1 MPRPADRLRPPPLA
15 QTFIWIILV
24 ELFALA
30 VRATVDPD
38 MWWHLRMGEL
48 IATEGIPHHDTF
60 SFTAA
65 GHEIVAHE
73 WGSQLMM
80 WGIYSIAGL
89 WGLSLVF
96 ALVPTLALWLVS
108 RACGGPPYLAGTLV
122 ALGAWAAS
130 PWFGVKPQLF
140 NVLFLA
146 LFVLILT
153 RASERRRLT
162 YLLALPPLTAVWA
175 NLHSGY
181 LVGVALLLV
190 HVVGDAFDLRLGRE
204 PRVAR
209 TDRELRLM
217 IVIALACMAAA
228 LLNPNGVRLVRYAVE
243 TLRTPAFQQHIA
255 EWRSPEFRRPAYW
268 GFGAMLALSAV
279 VLTYA
284 PRRPAATEA
293 LLVLGTAAAALTS
306 VRHIPLFAVVGTP
319 VLMVHLREILER
331 APRRSVTAALLSPGG
346 STGWTGPIA
355 LAAAVAFA
363 VVLST
368 TRIGG
373 NADAVAG
380 TYPVAAVDF
389 LTRTGL
395 GADHGYNPYDWGGYL
410 IWRRIP
416 VFVDGRADVYG
427 EPFFVEQLKVA
438 LGTPDWSAPL
448 DKHGCTYALVQRN
461 SVEAAL
467 LAGSSRWC
475 ERYQDALARVYVRC
489 DASASR

>member
-1 MPRPADRLRPPPLA
+1 MPRPVDRLRPPTLA
-15 QTFIWIILV
+15 QVFVWVILL

-30 VRATVDPD
+30 VRVTVDPD

-48 IATEGIPHHDTF
+48 IATDGIPHHDTF

-80 WGIYSIAGL
+80 WRIYQIAGL
-89 WGLSLVF
+89 PGLSLVF
-96 ALVPTLALWLVS
+96 ALLATLAFWIVS
-108 RACGGPPYLAGTLV
+108 RACGGPPYLGGMLV
-122 ALGAWAAS
+122 ALGAWTAS
-130 PWFGVKPQLF
+130 PWFGVKPQIF

-146 LFVLILT
+146 LFMLVLT
-153 RASERRRLT
+153 RASERRRSA

-204 PRVAR
+204 PRLAR
-209 TDRELRLM
+209 TGRDLRLM
-217 IVIALACMAAA
+217 IVITLVCMAAA
-228 LLNPNGVRLVRYAVE
+228 LLNPNGIRLVRYAVE

-255 EWRSPEFRRPAYW
+255 EWRSPEFRRSPYW

-284 PRRPAATEA
+284 PRRPTTTEA
-293 LLVLGTAAAALTS
+293 LLVLGTAAAALMS
-306 VRHIPLFAVVGTP
+306 VRHIPLFAVVATP
-319 VLMVHLREILER
+319 ILMVHARELLQS
-331 APRRSVTAALLSPGG
+331 APHQSVTAALLSSGRP
-346 STGWTGPIA
+346 SGWIGPIV

-363 VVLST
+363 IVLSA

-373 NADAVAG
+373 NADAIAG

-389 LTRTGL
+389 LTRSGL
-395 GADHGYNPYDWGGYL
+395 GTQHGYNPYDWGGYL

-427 EPFFVEQLKVA
+427 EPFFVDQLKIA

-448 DKHGCTYALVQRN
+448 DEHGCQYALVQRN

-475 ERYQDALARVYVRC
+475 ARYEDALARVYERC
-489 DASASR
+489 ATTAAR